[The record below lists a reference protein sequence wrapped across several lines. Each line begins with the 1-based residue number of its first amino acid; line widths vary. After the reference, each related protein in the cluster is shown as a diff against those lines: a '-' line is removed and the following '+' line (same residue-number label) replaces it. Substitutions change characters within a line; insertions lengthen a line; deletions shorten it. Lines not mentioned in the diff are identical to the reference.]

1 MSIRRSE
8 QRQANQRKTSPTLGA
23 VMRVTARDNM
33 GVSSSLGSIH
43 ISPRTPKTPR
53 TAREDDEGV
62 ELSLLQEDERRESEF
77 EASELDDGIPDA
89 KRKISAKD
97 KRGMVLLC
105 VLCELNSIVCVFFQK
120 NLLRNRLDS
129 GSAGMYIFAP
139 RYQIKSSSLCIWLAG
154 ARVRYVDKTMTAE

>member
-105 VLCELNSIVCVFFQK
+105 VLCELNSIVCVFFKKTYSVTDLIQGVPVCTS
-120 NLLRNRLDS
+120 LRH
-129 GSAGMYIFAP
+129 GT
-139 RYQIKSSSLCIWLAG
+139 KSNHLVYAFG
-154 ARVRYVDKTMTAE
+154 